1 MLRSGADGAPGD
13 EELFKVIQIPN
24 KFSAKPNP
32 PTTTELCAEAA
43 AGRAPDGVLHLSNC
57 DIDDT
62 AVTELVIPAVH
73 NPAVTELS
81 LTRNAISDA
90 GAEALAAALC
100 EGVMLKYLYLN
111 QNDVHEDGMLAL
123 SNALEVNTTLER
135 LDISWNGDIEL
146 TTKLDIARKLIRNI
160 TARADE
166 GELHLPSQDLGD
178 GGVIEVLTL
187 LEGNTNIKR
196 LNLNDNDICE
206 QGALAIK
213 TWLDSNFTIA
223 AVDLD
228 ENYELPHE
236 IGGEIA
242 ALTLRNRRLPSLY
255 LQRYLIDSGPPLHL
269 SGTSVVWAATD
280 CRMNAR
286 RVALKHTNRQ
296 DSMFRELSASTKLL
310 SAEEVATIIPVLGFH
325 APAETIFDPC
335 LISNRFPEQTNA
347 LKEPATGCCT
357 PESYSYVLVMEL
369 ADRSLHDLCAKQR
382 LAGYNVDHVK
392 SLFRELTECVRRVH
406 DAFLIHGDLK
416 LRNVLLRVDDA
427 APSGYSVA
435 LCDLDASKNSGDCYT
450 LADKVG
456 SSGYQAPQVAQWVS
470 GATTMLAQ
478 ATTAQDV
485 WSLGCILFEL
495 STGKTLFRQDIANDE
510 IVSGNDHSRLHTWH
524 TISDDELGGV
534 LQHANASE
542 HTMNVTKHLIRWCLK
557 ADALER
563 PTVGEMLAHPFFMD
577 KPDDSVLPVPL
588 PMKYRFFI
596 SHAQADAAS
605 TAKALYS
612 MLCRLGV
619 HSWYDMRQQAL
630 TLDGMK
636 AGVRDSD
643 VFLLIMSE
651 AVLTR
656 WFCQQEIL
664 TAIEEGKTIQLL
676 IEEDPR
682 FAPFDVTAWMQRNPS
697 IPAFK
702 ADSPEVYQQICQAV
716 DAALPNS
723 LTYRRRD
730 YETDA
735 MLKQIC
741 LHAGVALPAA
751 IQQLQPPQSLNSTKH
766 TLVFVICRRGAR
778 GDIADLLISALA
790 AAPNT
795 TLTED
800 ANLLGSADKVLV
812 LLTEGVLQEARLTQL
827 ITVLECDDE
836 MCRDR
841 LVFVCQSQ
849 RAGWTFGL
857 DNPDVAA
864 APDRVQA
871 ALNDHEAVTFR
882 ALAPQT
888 GSRHEFQ
895 AMTDHLLG
903 KLVGKPV
910 AISCVTMAPAVVPIK
925 GVRER
930 LEIAERR
937 IAEMETLLAQR
948 HEV

>member
-1 MLRSGADGAPGD
+1 MLRGGADEAPGD
-13 EELFKVIQIPN
+13 EELFKVIQISN
-24 KFSAKPNP
+24 KISANPNP

-43 AGRAPDGVLHLSNC
+43 AGRASVLNLTNC
-57 DIDDT
+57 NIDDT

-73 NPAVTELS
+73 NPAVTELR

-100 EGVMLKYLYLN
+100 EGVMLKYLYIN
-111 QNDVHEDGMLAL
+111 QNDVHEDGILAL
-123 SNALEVNTTLER
+123 SSALEVNTALER

-160 TARADE
+160 SAHADE

-178 GGVIEVLTL
+178 GGVMEVLTL

-196 LNLNDNDICE
+196 LNLSDNDICE

-213 TWLDSNFTIA
+213 TWLESNFTIT

-228 ENYELPHE
+228 DNYELPDE
-236 IGGEIA
+236 MGEEIA
-242 ALTLRNRRLPSLY
+242 ALVLRNRRLPSLY

-269 SGTSVVWAATD
+269 SGTSVVWAASD
-280 CRMNAR
+280 CRVNAR

-296 DSMFRELSASTKLL
+296 DSMLRELSAGTKLL
-310 SAEEVATIIPVLGFH
+310 SAEEVAAIIPVLGFH
-325 APAETIFDPC
+325 APAETVLD

-347 LKEPATGCCT
+347 PKDPSVGCCT

-382 LAGYNVDHVK
+382 LAGYRVNHVK

-406 DAFLIHGDLK
+406 AALLIHGDLK
-416 LRNVLLRVDDA
+416 LRNVVLRVDHT

-435 LCDLDASKNSGDCYT
+435 LCDLDASKNRGDCYAV
-450 LADKVG
+450 ADKVG

-470 GATTMLAQ
+470 GATAYPLV
-478 ATTAQDV
+478 ATTAHDV
-485 WSLGCILFEL
+485 WSLGCVLFEL

-534 LQHANASE
+534 FQHANTCE
-542 HTMNVTKHLIRWCLK
+542 HTVNVTKHLIRWCLK

-563 PTVGEMLAHPFFMD
+563 PTVAEMLDHPFFGD
-577 KPDDSVLPVPL
+577 KPDDPVLPVHL

-605 TAKALYS
+605 TAKALHS

-619 HSWYDMRQQAL
+619 HSWYDMQQQAL

-656 WFCQQEIL
+656 WFCQQEIM

-702 ADSPEVYQQICQAV
+702 ADSPEVYKKICDAV
-716 DAALPNS
+716 DAALPKS

-751 IQQLQPPQSLNSTKH
+751 VQQLQPPQSLNSTKH
-766 TLVFVICRRGAR
+766 TLVFVICRRGAL

-790 AAPNT
+790 AAPGI

-800 ANLLGSADKVLV
+800 ATLLQSADKVLV
-812 LLTEGVLQEARLTQL
+812 LLTEGVLQEARLAQL

-841 LVFVCQSQ
+841 LVFVCQPQ

-857 DNPDVAA
+857 HNPDVAA

-871 ALNDHEAVTFR
+871 ALNDHEAVTYR

-910 AISCVTMAPAVVPIK
+910 AISSITMTPAVVPIK

-937 IAEMETLLAQR
+937 IAEMETLLAQ
-948 HEV
+948 